1 MNIIK
6 IDNSELKIIQ
16 IESLNIEDIIEELT
30 IDNSYIFH
38 IMKNGEL
45 VGFVSRKD
53 LPLINDLSCNKNY
66 VFNLSYKPKT
76 KDIIELFQEN
86 YSLTRLIIFVNGK
99 FYGEYRNVD
108 NPYLPKTIAKSII
121 SLRYVPMFKKEIE
134 EEFAKLKITN
144 IGVLG
149 GEKTIEYLA
158 YNLHKLKFEK
168 TNIDVDNYS
177 RFDAV
182 IDFKYGTFL
191 RKAKGWN
198 SDKFIDFLYFFARVV
213 MQNAVD
219 YFMNKKVN
227 FFIVYDSVFEG
238 MTCLSEEEN
247 LICDT
252 KISFDELL
260 KNDDYLKKF
269 SVTDKDYFF
278 VKNKE
283 FSATSAF
290 YSGLT
295 IRQENI
301 SSENINIKDGIRYS
315 GEFPDNYENTVHF
328 FGPCSIMG
336 LCGADDYTFE
346 YQLQKKINS
355 NNLPIR
361 VYNHGV
367 MLGKNEMNSLI
378 ECLNTEIREGDFVFL
393 YFLDKELSFM
403 YKNKVI
409 TLSEIF
415 NSNKANEKTM
425 FFDVPGHCNRD
436 ANAIL
441 ANYFFNIVSNDKTR
455 ALDKERSSYFKDK
468 NCNINLTDKLDVINP
483 NIVAHHKR
491 LLQIRNSLQ
500 KYKKIGSVTMYASPF
515 TKGHEY
521 LVEEGLKVVDAMVIF
536 VVSDNFHTLY
546 SLDRLEMVRENFKGR
561 ENVFVLPTDSY
572 FASKQYFPEYS
583 SKTDN
588 GKLNDFVEFQE
599 EVFANYVSSFLNIK
613 YRFMGEEK
621 SDPVTDR
628 YNEIVKKISE
638 KHGIKLKILP
648 RFAIEGKEI
657 TGTACRKAIAEMDL
671 QTMKLVLSKN
681 TVKYIE
687 ENF

>member
-1 MNIIK
+1 MNIVK

-16 IESLNIEDIIEELT
+16 LENLSIEHIIEELT

-38 IMKNGEL
+38 VLKNDKL
-45 VGFVSRKD
+45 VGFISKKD
-53 LPLINDLSCNKNY
+53 LPLINNLSCNKNY
-66 VFNLSYKPKT
+66 VFDINYRPKT
-76 KDIIELFQEN
+76 KDIIRLFQEN
-86 YSLTRLIIFVNGK
+86 YSLTRLIIFVNGE

-121 SLRYVPMFKKEIE
+121 SLRYVPMFKEEIE
-134 EEFAKLKITN
+134 EEFAKLKVEN
-144 IGVLG
+144 VGVFG
-149 GEKTIEYLA
+149 EEKTIEYLS
-158 YNLHKLKFEK
+158 YNLPKLKFEK
-168 TNIDVDNYS
+168 TNINIDDYG

-191 RKAKGWN
+191 RKVKGWN
-198 SDKFIDFLYFFARVV
+198 SNKFIDFLCFFTRIV
-213 MQNAVD
+213 MRNAVD
-219 YFMNKKVN
+219 FFMQKKVK
-227 FFIVYDSVFEG
+227 FFVIYDSVFEG
-238 MTCLSEEEN
+238 MTCLSKEEK
-247 LICDT
+247 LVCDT
-252 KISFDELL
+252 SVSFDELL
-260 KNDDYLKKF
+260 KNNDYLKKF
-269 SVTDKDYFF
+269 SVTDKDYSF
-278 VKNKE
+278 VKNKD

-301 SSENINIKDGIRYS
+301 NSETINIKDGVRYS
-315 GEFPDNYENTVHF
+315 GEFPANYENAVHF

-346 YQLQKKINS
+346 YQLQNKINS
-355 NNLPIR
+355 NNLLIR

-378 ECLNTEIREGDFVFL
+378 ECLNTEVREGDFVFL

-403 YKNKVI
+403 YDDKMI
-409 TLSEIF
+409 RLSDIF
-415 NSNKANEKTM
+415 NAAKANEKVM
-425 FFDVPGHCNRD
+425 FFDVPGHCNRE
-436 ANAIL
+436 ANTIL
-441 ANYFFNIVSNDKTR
+441 ANYFYNIVFNSKIPV
-455 ALDKERSSYFKDK
+455 LDNKRSSYFRDK
-468 NCNINLTDKLDVINP
+468 KCHITLLDKLDVTNP

-491 LLQIRNSLQ
+491 LLQIKNTLQ

-521 LVEEGLKVVDAMVIF
+521 LIKEGLKTVDAMVVF
-536 VVSDNFHTLY
+536 VVSDNFHTLH
-546 SLDRLEMVRENFKGR
+546 SLDRLEIVRANFKGQD
-561 ENVFVLPTDSY
+561 NVFVLPTDSY

-599 EVFANYVSSFLNIK
+599 EVFAKYVSSYLNIK

-628 YNEIVKKISE
+628 YNKIVKTS
-638 KHGIKLKILP
+638 
-648 RFAIEGKEI
+648 
-657 TGTACRKAIAEMDL
+657 
-671 QTMKLVLSKN
+671 
-681 TVKYIE
+681 
-687 ENF
+687 